1 MKGKE
6 SRWLDLFFTVYILT
20 IILPV
25 LYVVTI
31 SFGSSSGMYTSSLIP
46 KSFTLNNYIR
56 LFTETDYPRWFLFP
70 VLRCSYRFC

>member
-1 MKGKE
+1 RRSLLGSYRKGAVVVMKGKE

-46 KSFTLNNYIR
+46 
-56 LFTETDYPRWFLFP
+56 
-70 VLRCSYRFC
+70 